1 MNKKQIKR
9 LKIIASALPPT
20 LKLGELVVT
29 GEVLLKDYPQI
40 KAPEGQTIYPDKRY
54 KIKVPVKVD
63 HVKEMAKLCV
73 GKSQKDSDLAIQQ
86 YCDYVVSLV
95 PIPNP
100 KTEENEP
107 VTEPV

>member
-9 LKIIASALPPT
+9 LKVIASALPPT

-40 KAPEGQTIYPDKRY
+40 KAPEGQIIYPDERY
-54 KIKVPVKVD
+54 RIKVPVKVD

-73 GKSQKDSDLAIQQ
+73 GKSQKDSELAIQQ

-95 PIPNP
+95 PNP

-107 VTEPV
+107 VTESV

>member
-9 LKIIASALPPT
+9 LKVIASALPPT
-20 LKLGELVVT
+20 LKLGEFVVI
-29 GEVLLKDYPQI
+29 GETILKDYPQI
-40 KAPEGQTIYPDKRY
+40 KAPEGQAIYPSKMY

-73 GKSQKDSDLAIQQ
+73 GKSQREADILVQQ
-86 YCDYVVSLV
+86 YCDYVVTL
-95 PIPNP
+95 IPEP

-107 VTEPV
+107 ATETA